1 MRAITNVVMAE
12 IGLPQHVWYGETGDS
27 NEYAGQVNWAHYPQ
41 GFSPKTCYGKA
52 TQVSFLMLEIMRHRR
67 R

>member
-27 NEYAGQVNWAHYPQ
+27 NEYAGQVNWAHYQ
-41 GFSPKTCYGKA
+41 QVSTGKRALGKA
-52 TQVSFLMLEIMRHRR
+52 TQVCFSMLEIMRHRR